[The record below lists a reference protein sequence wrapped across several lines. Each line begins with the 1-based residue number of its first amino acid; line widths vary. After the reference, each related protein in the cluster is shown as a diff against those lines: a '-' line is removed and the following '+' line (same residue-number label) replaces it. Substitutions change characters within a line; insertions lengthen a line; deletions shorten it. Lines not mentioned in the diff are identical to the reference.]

1 MPSVFTGGNAGIRA
15 LVEKTDW
22 KITAHN
28 RYWSANTDYARQN
41 GGDFDFFVDPQGQ
54 GSMAVPLEQRFWE
67 YLLTDSVTEWSLNT
81 YEQDWLYNEL
91 QGVSA
96 ILYNVTLGK
105 QWLIEMGAGA
115 ETAGV
120 SIQCVTFLR
129 PPLFALLH
137 QFLSLTL

>member
-1 MPSVFTGGNAGIRA
+1 MGGGGSHTFLQGRYRPLFPFHPPTYLPSSPYTHHKKN
-15 LVEKTDW
+15 
-22 KITAHN
+22 
-28 RYWSANTDYARQN
+28 S
-41 GGDFDFFVDPQGQ
+41 
-54 GSMAVPLEQRFWE
+54 
-67 YLLTDSVTEWSLNT
+67 